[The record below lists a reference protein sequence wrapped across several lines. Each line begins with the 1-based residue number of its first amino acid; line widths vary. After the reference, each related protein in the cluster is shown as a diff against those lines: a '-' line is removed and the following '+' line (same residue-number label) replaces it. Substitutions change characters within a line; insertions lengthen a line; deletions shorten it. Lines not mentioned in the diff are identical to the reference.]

1 MVWMISSGAMPWRE
15 IEGTPRVR
23 GASWRWMTFSGTPS
37 WASSMAWAWG
47 SWCGAKCRRTPARAA
62 SRRNIARGGGLPGA
76 PTGGAVDDAEQRA
89 DGHGPADGQP
99 ALELLKA
106 PV

>member
-1 MVWMISSGAMPWRE
+1 
-15 IEGTPRVR
+15 
-23 GASWRWMTFSGTPS
+23 MTFSGTPS

-106 PV
+106 PVVHADLATAAAFAAPDQYGPAAA